1 MEKKDKMDKIESS
14 KIVEIIKEHKTRPN
28 KDLILALEFIKKD
41 YELTKENLIKL
52 SEHLDKLELSYNT
65 ILKEYESRGMV

>member
-1 MEKKDKMDKIESS
+1 MDKVESS

-65 ILKEYESRGMV
+65 ILKEYESRGMVR

>member
-1 MEKKDKMDKIESS
+1 MDKVESS

-28 KDLILALEFIKKD
+28 RDLILALEFIKKD
-41 YELTKENLIKL
+41 YELTKENLLKL

-65 ILKEYESRGMV
+65 ILKEYESRGVVSR

>member
-1 MEKKDKMDKIESS
+1 MDKVESS

-65 ILKEYESRGMV
+65 ILKEKTYELHQLY

>member
-1 MEKKDKMDKIESS
+1 MDKVESS

-65 ILKEYESRGMV
+65 ILKEYESRGMVSK

>member
-1 MEKKDKMDKIESS
+1 MDKVESS

-41 YELTKENLIKL
+41 YELTKENLLKL

-65 ILKEYESRGMV
+65 ILKEYESRGMVR

>member
-1 MEKKDKMDKIESS
+1 MDKVESS

-41 YELTKENLIKL
+41 YDLTKENLIKL

-65 ILKEYESRGMV
+65 ILKEYESRGVVR

>member
-1 MEKKDKMDKIESS
+1 MDKVESS

-65 ILKEYESRGMV
+65 VLKEYESRGMVSK